1 MAEVRPLDLL
11 VIGGGV
17 NGAGIARDA
26 AGRGLSVALLEAG
39 DLGSGTSSAST
50 KLVHGGLRYLQFG
63 EFALVR
69 KALKERDLLLRAAPH
84 IAWPQAFL
92 LPLMP
97 GGRPRWMIRMG
108 LFLYDHLAPRHGV
121 EGTSLVDL
129 REHLAGGALKPGL
142 QRAYR
147 YWDGWVDDARLVALL
162 ARDAG
167 ERGATIFTHEGAA
180 ALDFHD
186 GCWTVTTSTGRK
198 LVATRI
204 VNAAGPWA
212 ERVARD
218 LLGAA
223 DAPKLRLVQGA
234 HLVTRR
240 VNRSDDALTLQR
252 PDGRVLFILPFGP
265 QLSLIGTTE
274 TQVTSPDAPAI
285 TPAEEA
291 ELLAGANEVLR
302 VPLSPADI
310 RHRFAGIRPL
320 VLEEGKSDS
329 ETTRDWRFVHH
340 QAFPAT
346 TVVGGKITTFRALSE
361 TLVSALYPE
370 TSPWTAN
377 AVLPGGDIPQLG
389 PETARANFEAWCG
402 LLVRRFQDHDPRI
415 VRRLANL
422 YGSEAE
428 AMLERGLGRCT
439 DDGLFEAEIAHLE
452 AHEFARTREDMLWRR
467 TRMGLEN
474 PRPGVPART
483 VPNPA

>member
-1 MAEVRPLDLL
+1 MAAFPILDLL

-17 NGAGIARDA
+17 NGTGIARDA
-26 AGRGLSVALLEAG
+26 AGRGLKVALLESG

-69 KALKERDLLLRAAPH
+69 KALVERDRLLRAAPH

-97 GGRPRWMIRMG
+97 GGRPRWMLRMG
-108 LFLYDHLAPRHGV
+108 LFLYDHLAPRHEV

-129 REHLAGGALKPGL
+129 RSHPAGGALKPSL

-162 ARDAG
+162 ARDAAV
-167 ERGATIFTHEGAA
+167 RGALILTREAAA
-180 ALDFHD
+180 ALAFRD
-186 GCWTVTTSTGRK
+186 GSFAVTTVTGRQ
-198 LVATRI
+198 LFARRI

-223 DAPKLRLVQGA
+223 DAPRLRLVQGA

-240 VNRSDDALTLQR
+240 VNASDDALTLQR
-252 PDGRVLFILPFGP
+252 PEGRVLFILPWGP

-274 TQVTSPDAPAI
+274 TPVTSPDAPAI
-285 TPAEEA
+285 TAGEEA
-291 ELLAGANEVLR
+291 ELLAGANAVLKT
-302 VPLSPADI
+302 PLSPADI

-329 ETTRDWRFVHH
+329 ETTRDWRFIHH

-346 TVVGGKITTFRALSE
+346 TVVGGKITTFRALAE
-361 TLVSALYPE
+361 ALVSALYPG
-370 TSPWTAN
+370 TSPWTAS
-377 AVLPGGDIPQLG
+377 AVLPGGAIPPMG
-389 PETARANFEAWCG
+389 PTGARANFEAWCA

-428 AMLERGLGRCT
+428 GMLESGLGALT
-439 DDGLFEAEIAHLE
+439 EDGLFEAEIAHLS
-452 AHEFARTREDMLWRR
+452 AHEFARTRDDMLWRR
-467 TRMGLEN
+467 TRMGLEQN
-474 PRPGVPART
+474 GPAILART
-483 VPNPA
+483 IPHPV